1 MKYIKPADNKDIQI
15 SVVIMPDMKDDKPV
29 ITTNITIFD
38 KGIKAGEV
46 SSKDMSE
53 LEFNKLIYEI
63 QREYGIKKCNLGKG
77 REMQNELETINTVL
91 RPTFQLAVRD
101 DIIRKNPVDGAYC
114 EVKKRNGGARKTR
127 RALTVDQQR
136 KFMEYVAKNPA
147 IELFED

>member
-15 SVVIMPDMKDDKPV
+15 RVVIMPDMKDDKPV

-38 KGIKAGEV
+38 KRIKAGEV

-63 QREYGIKKCNLGKG
+63 QREYGIKKCNLGKS

-101 DIIRKNPVDGAYC
+101 DIIRKNPVDGAY
-114 EVKKRNGGARKTR
+114 
-127 RALTVDQQR
+127 
-136 KFMEYVAKNPA
+136 
-147 IELFED
+147 